1 MVQFI
6 EENDLG
12 NTIQLQEDY
21 KRYYPFGSF
30 ASTILGFTGTDGQGL
45 AGLEAYY
52 DEYLSGTA
60 GRLVTAKM
68 Q

>member
-21 KRYYPFGSF
+21 KRYYPFG
-30 ASTILGFTGTDGQGL
+30 
-45 AGLEAYY
+45 
-52 DEYLSGTA
+52 
-60 GRLVTAKM
+60 RLPLLFLVLPVLTVKVLPDWKHTM
-68 Q
+68 MNICQVPQVVW